1 MQFKPEVTMGTVIT
15 LVSML
20 LMTGI
25 AWGSLTMRVNA
36 HDDQLKMIH
45 DTEDRI
51 EKRVDAKLNMIDRR
65 LERIESLLMDRR

>member
-15 LVSML
+15 LISML

-36 HDDQLKMIH
+36 HDDQLKLIH
-45 DTEDRI
+45 ATEDRI